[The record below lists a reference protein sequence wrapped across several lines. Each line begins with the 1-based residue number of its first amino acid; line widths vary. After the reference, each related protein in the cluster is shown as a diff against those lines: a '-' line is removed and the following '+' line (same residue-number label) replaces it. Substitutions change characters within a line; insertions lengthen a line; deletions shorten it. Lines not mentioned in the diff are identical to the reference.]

1 MKTFKQMYDE
11 MMAESP
17 TMTAADAGI
26 PHDTKDMGKKKRRPK
41 ILTRSYIEIMGKR
54 KRQVR

>member
-17 TMTAADAGI
+17 SMTAADAGI
-26 PHDTKDMGKKKRRPK
+26 PNDTKNMGTKKRRPK
-41 ILTRSYIEIMGKR
+41 ILTRSYIEIGGKR
-54 KRQVR
+54 KKMVK

>member
-1 MKTFKQMYDE
+1 MYDE

-41 ILTRSYIEIMGKR
+41 MLTRSYIEIMGKR